1 MIEVVFATS
10 IFAIVVLAMFQG
22 FSGVTSLVNASKE
35 KLIAIDL
42 LNSEF
47 ELIRNVP
54 YANVGLTTGIPLGVF
69 NATSTTVRDGRNFLI
84 TRTIRNIDDPFD
96 GQIGSTTNDLSP
108 ADYKMVELKVS
119 CTSCQKELEFS
130 ANAHIAPKNLETT
143 STNGA
148 LFIRVFDANG
158 VAVPQANVSVT
169 NSALGVNINDTTNN
183 DGLLA
188 IVDTPPASNS
198 YRIIAT
204 KSGFTTDRTYATSTS
219 NPNPIKLDA
228 TVLLQQLT
236 QVSFVIDQTS
246 DMNIRTIN
254 SMCSPVP
261 NTDFS
266 INGTKLIGTSP
277 DVFKWSLNTNTNGS
291 GLKSVTDI
299 EWDVF
304 SFSISGG
311 AYLSGT
317 NPISPI
323 SVLPGSEQNIDLVI
337 SEDTP
342 PILLVAVRDSSSRLP
357 ISGATVRLYEGSYDE
372 TKVTDQGFISQ
383 TDWSGGSGQLDA
395 SDLSRFASSD
405 GNIEIT
411 LPSGEIK
418 LLNSLGSYVSS
429 GELTSSIFD
438 TGTSSNWSRVDIQPS
453 NQPILAGV
461 DPVKFQIA
469 TSDDNTATTTWN
481 FLGPDGTPS
490 TFYTITNNTINSIHD
505 NDRYIRYKI
514 FLTTANNTVT
524 PNISDVSI
532 SFASSCIPPG
542 QVSFGS
548 LPLDTYTLDVS
559 ATGYSSQSVQVPINS
574 NWKSY
579 EVLLS
584 P

>member
-1 MIEVVFATS
+1 MIEVVFAAS

-54 YANVGLTTGIPLGVF
+54 YANVGLTTGIPIGVF
-69 NATSTTVRDGRNFLI
+69 NATSTATRDGRVFLI

-108 ADYKMVELKVS
+108 ADYKMVEVKVS
-119 CTSCQKELEFS
+119 CTSCQKEIEFS
-130 ANAHIAPKNLETT
+130 ANAHVAPKNLETA

-148 LFIRVFDANG
+148 LFIKVFDANG
-158 VAVPQANVSVT
+158 VPVPQADVSIT
-169 NSALGVNINDTTNN
+169 NSVLGVNINDTTNN

-188 IVDTPPASNS
+188 IVDTPPASNA

-204 KSGFTTDRTYATSTS
+204 KSGFTTDRTYATSTG
-219 NPNPIKLDA
+219 NPNPVKVDA

-236 QVSFVIDQTS
+236 QVSFVIDETS
-246 DMNIRTIN
+246 DINVRTIN
-254 SMCSPVP
+254 SMCAPVP
-261 NTDFS
+261 NKSFS
-266 INGTKLIGTSP
+266 VAGTKLIGTSP
-277 DVFKWSLNTNTNGS
+277 DVFKWSLNTSTNGS
-291 GLKSVTDI
+291 GIKSITDI

-311 AYLSGT
+311 SYLAGT
-317 NPISPI
+317 NPIAPI
-323 SVLPGSEQNIDLVI
+323 SVLPGSSQQVDLVI

-357 ISGATVRLYEGSYDE
+357 ISGATVRLHEDSYDE
-372 TKVTDQGFISQ
+372 TKITDQGFISQ
-383 TDWSGGSGQLDA
+383 TDWSGGAGQLDY
-395 SDLSRFASSD
+395 SDPTRFSSSD
-405 GNIEIT
+405 GNIEIA
-411 LPSGEIK
+411 LPGGEIK
-418 LLNSLGSYVSS
+418 LLNSLGVFVPS
-429 GELTSSIFD
+429 GEITSSIFD

-453 NQPILAGV
+453 SQPVLAGV

-469 TSDDNTATTTWN
+469 TSEDNTATTTWN
-481 FLGPDGTPS
+481 FLGPDGTSS
-490 TFYTITNNTINSIHD
+490 TFYTISNNTINSIHD
-505 NDRYIRYKI
+505 DDRYIRYKL
-514 FLTTANNTVT
+514 FLTTTNNTVT
-524 PNISDVSI
+524 PNISDISI

-548 LPLDTYTLDVS
+548 IPYDTYTLDVS
-559 ATGYSSQSVQVPINS
+559 APGYSSQSIQIPINS
-574 NWKSY
+574 NWKSH